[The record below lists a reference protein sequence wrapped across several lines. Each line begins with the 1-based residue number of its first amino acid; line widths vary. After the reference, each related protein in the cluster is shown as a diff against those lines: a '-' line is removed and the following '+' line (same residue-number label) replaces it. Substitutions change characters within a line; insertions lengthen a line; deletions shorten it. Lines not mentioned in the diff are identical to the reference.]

1 MINVQPVA
9 TEAGGVAADDDD
21 VDDVL
26 FRLQWCENFAGV
38 SLLRHFAR
46 LFWNHTCSK
55 GQNPLQQFPR
65 S

>member
-26 FRLQWCENFAGV
+26 FRLQ
-38 SLLRHFAR
+38 
-46 LFWNHTCSK
+46 
-55 GQNPLQQFPR
+55 
-65 S
+65 